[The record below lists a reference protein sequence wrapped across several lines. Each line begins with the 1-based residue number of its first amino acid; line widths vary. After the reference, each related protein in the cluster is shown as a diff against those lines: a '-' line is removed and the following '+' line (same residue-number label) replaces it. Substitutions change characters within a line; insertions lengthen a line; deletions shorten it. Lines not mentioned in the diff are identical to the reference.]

1 MEIIVSAPPRSPS
14 TITPLCLESTPDSL
28 SEHSHPQLVRSN
40 SILDTTLISE
50 LFLLLFTSCPLP
62 PWTAIKSPADTYL
75 IPDHSPN
82 ISPTTSSNTSTSPFL
97 LHYIL
102 SFSMGTKGR
111 EVPRVVCCAIPITS
125 AARKVLVITSRK
137 RQDLWVLPKGGWEST
152 DGVLEA
158 AASREALEEAG
169 VRGRITRY
177 VTTIQSPSTTYHFYE
192 LEVSSLD
199 KEWLEGKERTREWV
213 DYAEAYRRIAWKPEL
228 AQGLSLS
235 TLAPRR

>member
-1 MEIIVSAPPRSPS
+1 
-14 TITPLCLESTPDSL
+14 
-28 SEHSHPQLVRSN
+28 
-40 SILDTTLISE
+40 
-50 LFLLLFTSCPLP
+50 
-62 PWTAIKSPADTYL
+62 
-75 IPDHSPN
+75 
-82 ISPTTSSNTSTSPFL
+82 
-97 LHYIL
+97 
-102 SFSMGTKGR
+102 MGTKGR
-111 EVPRVVCCAIPITS
+111 EVPRVVCCAIPIS
-125 AARKVLVITSRK
+125 FAARKVLVITSRK

-177 VTTIQSPSTTYHFYE
+177 VTTINSPSTIYHFYE

-199 KEWLEGKERTREWV
+199 REWLECKERTREWV

-235 TLAPRR
+235 SIAPKR